1 MARKTNR
8 VSVASPRAPRKAKQV
23 SGNANKLK
31 KLAELK
37 QVNKDIENRFKISE
51 KLFEKKEKLM
61 NQLGIN
67 RNI

>member
-1 MARKTNR
+1 MARKTNK
-8 VSVASPRAPRKAKQV
+8 VSVASPRTPRKATQV

-51 KLFEKKEKLM
+51 KLFEKKDKLM